1 MIRVS
6 ILTISDSVARG
17 TRNDGSGPAIRER
30 CEKFGWSLA
39 DEDVVPD
46 DKAAIARRLETWADS
61 SAASVILTTGG
72 TGVSARD
79 VTPEATRSILD
90 REIPGIAELMR
101 SRGLEETRF
110 SVLSRAVAGSRKR
123 SFIVNLPGSPRGA
136 VHSLKMIED
145 LVPHI
150 IDLLE
155 GRTEHAASAKLK
167 T

>member
-1 MIRVS
+1 MIKVS
-6 ILTISDSVARG
+6 ILTISDSVVRG
-17 TRNDGSGPAIRER
+17 TRENASGRAIRER
-30 CEKFGWSLA
+30 CEKLGWLLV

-46 DKAAIARRLETWADS
+46 DETAIARRLETWADS
-61 SAASVILTTGG
+61 SGASVILTTGG
-72 TGVSARD
+72 TGISARD

-101 SRGLEETRF
+101 SKGLEQTKF

-123 SFIVNLPGSPRGA
+123 ALIVNLPGSPRGA
-136 VHSLKMIED
+136 VHSLEAIEH

-155 GRTEHAASAKLK
+155 GRTEHKASAKLK

>member
-1 MIRVS
+1 MIKVS
-6 ILTISDSVARG
+6 ILTISDSVVRG
-17 TRNDGSGPAIRER
+17 TREDASGPAIREH
-30 CEKFGWSLA
+30 CEKLGWLLA

-46 DKAAIARRLETWADS
+46 DENAIARRLEIWADS

-79 VTPEATRSILD
+79 VTPEATRRILD

-101 SRGLEETRF
+101 SKGLEQTNL
-110 SVLSRAVAGSRKR
+110 SVLSRAVAGTRER
-123 SFIVNLPGSPRGA
+123 ALIVNLPGSPHGA
-136 VHSLKMIED
+136 VHSLAAIEH
-145 LVPHI
+145 LIPHV

-155 GRTEHAASAKLK
+155 GRTNHDTSAKLK

>member
-1 MIRVS
+1 MINVS

-17 TRNDGSGPAIRER
+17 TRENASGPAIRER
-30 CEKFGWSLA
+30 CEKLGWSLA
-39 DEDVVPD
+39 NEDVVPD
-46 DKAAIARRLETWADS
+46 DETLIARRLQSWADGS
-61 SAASVILTTGG
+61 TASVILTAGG

-79 VTPEATRSILD
+79 VTPEATRRILD

-101 SRGLEETRF
+101 SKGLEQTEL

-123 SFIVNLPGSPRGA
+123 ALIVNLPGSPRGA
-136 VHSLKMIED
+136 VHSLEAIQD
-145 LVPHI
+145 LIPHV

-155 GRTEHAASAKLK
+155 GRTEHDASAKLK

>member
-1 MIRVS
+1 MIKVS
-6 ILTISDSVARG
+6 ILTISDSVVRG
-17 TRNDGSGPAIRER
+17 TRENASGPALRER
-30 CEKFGWSLA
+30 CEQLGWSLA

-46 DKAAIARRLETWADS
+46 DENAIAQRLQTWADS
-61 SAASVILTTGG
+61 SIASVILTTGG
-72 TGVSARD
+72 TGISARD

-101 SRGLEETRF
+101 SKGLEQTKF

-123 SFIVNLPGSPRGA
+123 ALIVNLPGSPGGA
-136 VHSLKMIED
+136 VGSLEAIEG
-145 LVPHI
+145 LVPHVV
-150 IDLLE
+150 DLLE